1 MSEHRPTI
9 VLVHGAFANAG
20 CWSKLIPLLM
30 AKGFEVVAT
39 EVLSSELLLHGRGV
53 PVSCAQ

>member
-30 AKGFEVVAT
+30 AKGFDVVGANCP
-39 EVLSSELLLHGRGV
+39 LSSLTDR
-53 PVSCAQ
+53 